1 MEWPWQYNF
10 PPFFTLQPNE
20 DTKNK
25 QIEAWCDLI
34 LSYCKQKRIYQIDLA
49 EAQST
54 ELFNNKNIDRK
65 CSIELLAVI
74 FNELT
79 KRGRAQ
85 SLSKPSPRKQAQTN
99 DQKYLVF
106 WNTLEEW
113 SRIIYEHVD
122 ANALQGTV
130 CTFYELTEAK
140 EIRHTEF
147 FKIDVQV
154 FRKSLEVLEKQN
166 KAEIFQL
173 DGDSEHGVKFF

>member
-49 EAQST
+49 EAQNT
-54 ELFNNKNIDRK
+54 DLFNNKTIDRK
-65 CSIELLAVI
+65 CSIELLTII
-74 FNELT
+74 FDELT

-85 SLSKPSPRKQAQTN
+85 SLHKSSPKKQVLTN
-99 DQKYLVF
+99 DQKYLIL
-106 WNTLEEW
+106 WNTLEDW

-122 ANALQGTV
+122 KNALQGTV

-140 EIRHTEF
+140 EMKNKEF
-147 FKIDVQV
+147 FKIDLLV
-154 FRKSLEVLEKQN
+154 FRKGLEVLEKQN

-173 DGDSEHGVKFF
+173 DGDSEYGKFF